1 MPHAPRHLRLHGSS
15 LRDLLLAR
23 HISYMTV
30 QERNKWSQR
39 DERKFCYI
47 IARRTDGV
55 QIASL
60 HVYLPKLPSTLFKHV
75 RALSGGPSEVFPA
88 CHTSTFVAEFNP
100 PPRLHVLWTRH
111 LNVSISSSNAWILFV
126 AVVVAAG
133 RTALILKL
141 QPTAC
146 GPDAH
151 RPSNTLTHRELIIIT
166 WPINI

>member
-1 MPHAPRHLRLHGSS
+1 MHLTLSTNKLLILQKCLMLRGPRHLRLHGSS
-15 LRDLLLAR
+15 LRDLLLAK

-30 QERNKWSQR
+30 QERNKCSQR

-75 RALSGGPSEVFPA
+75 KALSGGLSEVFPA

-100 PPRLHVLWTRH
+100 PPRLYVLWTQH
-111 LNVSISSSNAWILFV
+111 LNMSISSSNAWILFV
-126 AVVVAAG
+126 VVVVG

-141 QPTAC
+141 QPTAW
-146 GPDAH
+146 A
-151 RPSNTLTHRELIIIT
+151 
-166 WPINI
+166 